1 MGDGVG
7 SDVSGVDRLGSG
19 ACSWAMRAFPLV
31 LFSFQRTLGTQNPL
45 SKIANIEYLL

>member
-31 LFSFQRTLGTQNPL
+31 LFSFQRTFE
-45 SKIANIEYLL
+45 IEIVSEAMMKS